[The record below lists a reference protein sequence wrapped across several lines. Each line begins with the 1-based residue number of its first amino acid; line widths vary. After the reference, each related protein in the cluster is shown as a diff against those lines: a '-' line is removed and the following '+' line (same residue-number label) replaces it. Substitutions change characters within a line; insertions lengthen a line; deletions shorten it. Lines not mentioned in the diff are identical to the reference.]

1 MNKWEIVDELSRTNT
16 VEKIIYKLL
25 PASKNRF
32 DCPDDLV
39 QDIYVL
45 LLEKDD
51 KLIIDLYNKGELGF
65 YLLKIARNQLLS
77 ANSPYSTKYI
87 KLGAQSDD
95 LTQAA
100 NTIFEED
107 RRRVC

>member
-1 MNKWEIVDELSRTNT
+1 MTKLEIVNELSRSNT

-25 PASKNRF
+25 PCSKNPF
-32 DCPDDLV
+32 DYPEDLI

-51 KLIIDLYNKGELGF
+51 KLIVDLYERGELG
-65 YLLKIARNQLLS
+65 YYILKVVRNQLLS
-77 ANSPYSTKYI
+77 ANSPYYTKYI
-87 KLGAQSDD
+87 KF
-95 LTQAA
+95 LTHCDELEKA
-100 NTIFEED
+100 THISEED

>member
-1 MNKWEIVDELSRTNT
+1 MEIVNELSRSNT

-25 PASKNRF
+25 PCSKNPF
-32 DCPDDLV
+32 DYPEDLI

-51 KLIIDLYNKGELGF
+51 KLIIDLYERGELG
-65 YLLKIARNQLLS
+65 YYILKVVRNQLLS
-77 ANSPYSTKYI
+77 ANSPYYTKYI
-87 KLGAQSDD
+87 KF
-95 LTQAA
+95 LTHCDELEKA
-100 NTIFEED
+100 THISEED

>member
-1 MNKWEIVDELSRTNT
+1 MTKVEIVDELSRTNT

-65 YLLKIARNQLLS
+65 YLLKIAKNQLLS
-77 ANSPYSTKYI
+77 ANSPYYTKYI
-87 KLGAQSDD
+87 KF
-95 LTQAA
+95 LT
-100 NTIFEED
+100 NCDELEKVNDFIDE
-107 RRRVC
+107 

>member
-1 MNKWEIVDELSRTNT
+1 MTKYEIIDELSKDNT

-32 DCPDDLV
+32 DCPDDLI
-39 QDIYVL
+39 QDIYLL

-65 YLLKIARNQLLS
+65 YLLKIAKNQLLS
-77 ANSPYSTKYI
+77 ANSPYFYMYVKF
-87 KLGAQSDD
+87 GVQSDGLEKVKD
-95 LTQAA
+95 F
-100 NTIFEED
+100 IYE
-107 RRRVC
+107 

>member
-1 MNKWEIVDELSRTNT
+1 MTKLEIVNELSRSNT

-32 DCPDDLV
+32 DCPEDLV
-39 QDIYVL
+39 QDVYVL

-77 ANSPYSTKYI
+77 KNSPYYTKYI
-87 KLGAQSDD
+87 KFRAQSDD
-95 LTQAA
+95 LTQAT
-100 NTIFEED
+100 NTITTED
-107 RRRVC
+107 

>member
-1 MNKWEIVDELSRTNT
+1 MTKYEIIDELSKDST

-45 LLEKDD
+45 MLEKDD

-65 YLLKIARNQLLS
+65 YLLKIAKNQLLS
-77 ANSPYSTKYI
+77 SNSPYYYLYI
-87 KLGAQSDD
+87 KFRVQSDD
-95 LTQAA
+95 ISKAA
-100 NTIFEED
+100 HIINED
-107 RRRVC
+107 TRRVC

>member
-1 MNKWEIVDELSRTNT
+1 MTKYEIIDELSKDNT

-32 DCPDDLV
+32 DCPEDLV

-51 KLIIDLYNKGELGF
+51 KLIIDLYNKGELGY
-65 YLLKIARNQLLS
+65 YLLRIAKNQLLS
-77 ANSPYSTKYI
+77 ANSPYYYKYI
-87 KLGAQSDD
+87 KFRAQSDD
-95 LTQAA
+95 ISEAA
-100 NTIFEED
+100 HIVEED
-107 RRRVC
+107 TRRVC

>member
-1 MNKWEIVDELSRTNT
+1 MTKYEIIDGLSKDST

-32 DCPDDLV
+32 DCPEDLV

-51 KLIIDLYNKGELGF
+51 RLIIDLYNKGELGF
-65 YLLKIARNQLLS
+65 YLLRIAKNQLLS
-77 ANSPYSTKYI
+77 ANSPYFYMYI
-87 KLGAQSDD
+87 KFGVNSDD
-95 LTQAA
+95 LEKAA
-100 NTIFEED
+100 HIIEED